1 MLKPEDCIECT
12 RQFKTSKLKSIQ
24 CKRHSDP
31 NHSMALNN
39 PMRFHTRPKATR
51 KNGFMVTRLHGSGI
65 GIFPTLV
72 QPNPTVSSSPACQY
86 PFRWHISVRSG
97 RHLGKIGL
105 GPKKELEMGDS
116 APAPGSL
123 EALGL
128 DVIKQYDSQEQ
139 VDLKAIIKRSQ
150 DRGSV
155 AHQHAH
161 SRRASEQSTTRR
173 KLWSRARSTRSRA
186 LSEQKLRKRRP
197 YGSCAFPT
205 RMTMQRT

>member
-1 MLKPEDCIECT
+1 
-12 RQFKTSKLKSIQ
+12 
-24 CKRHSDP
+24 
-31 NHSMALNN
+31 MALNN

-123 EALGL
+123 EALRL
-128 DVIKQYDSQEQ
+128 DMSSSSMTVKNKWTSRSSS
-139 VDLKAIIKRSQ
+139 RSQ